1 VPFFIPA
8 SIIVP
13 ALAKTSAEV
22 SAWLILEHCG
32 LSSIGT
38 AGFLYF
44 IGALNKSQRFL
55 PLQVDEAPLH
65 QVSLK
70 IQDTMLR
77 TNESILKLCEI
88 LGEVKGHVHQI
99 RTDDKISD
107 EVCQNILLHL
117 TEIQKSMELIHQLF
131 QDLKKG
137 ATQDEVV
144 FSQTLQQIKLLE
156 KTLDEVKLKSFE
168 RIQNLER
175 ELEAKDTTIQ
185 RFFEVNQALKE
196 RISSLTGQHHQVG
209 R

>member
-1 VPFFIPA
+1 MPFFIPA

-22 SAWLILEHCG
+22 SAWLILEYCG

-38 AGFLYF
+38 AGLLYF
-44 IGALNKSQRFL
+44 IGALNNSQRFL
-55 PLQVDEAPLH
+55 PLQVDETPLH

-99 RTDDKISD
+99 QADDKISD

-131 QDLKKG
+131 QELNKG
-137 ATQDEVV
+137 AEQDEVI
-144 FSQTLQQIKLLE
+144 FSHTLEQMKLLE
-156 KTLDEVKLKSFE
+156 KTLDEVKSKSFE

-175 ELEAKDTTIQ
+175 ELEAKDITIQ
-185 RFFEVNQALKE
+185 RFFEVNQALNE